1 VNVAGGASLDEPA
14 GDLAVA
20 AAVLSS
26 FRDVPLDE
34 RTLVLGEVGL
44 AGEVRGVSQIEQ
56 RLAEAAQLGFRR
68 CVLPE
73 SNARRLHEAPLELQ
87 PAATVAA
94 AMEALMS

>member
-1 VNVAGGASLDEPA
+1 
-14 GDLAVA
+14 VA

-26 FRDVPLDE
+26 FRDVPLDPC
-34 RTLVLGEVGL
+34 TLVLGEVGL

-73 SNARRLHEAPLELQ
+73 SNARRLNDAPLELQ

-94 AMEALMS
+94 AMEALMT